1 MSFILHYMSSGTT
14 FLTTNDMVDKFKIHS
29 MREEKVID
37 FLQSYIVLHLFVIT
51 KEEINYLFKSSTKI
65 LIYRYE

>member
-1 MSFILHYMSSGTT
+1 MSFILDYMSSGTT
-14 FLTTNDMVDKFKIHS
+14 FLITNDMVDKFKIHS